1 MGNLGSKRRLVDWAR
16 ERILVIGGSGFLG
29 ANIVHDLVARAG
41 ALPGNIRTFSN
52 RITQALDDLPDVYQL
67 KGDILDASCVAAA
80 CLDRTLVFHA
90 AGSATFDPRL
100 KRLQWLVN
108 VEGTRNVLEA
118 VRFSCTIRRLCY
130 TSTVNVLGCP
140 RPDGALGT
148 EESCNP
154 YLTCPRLHSF
164 ECAGDALA
172 LADEVHTGRARGGW
186 WKRLGIGYFDSKLAA
201 QELVNRAARTDGL
214 DAVSVLPGTAFGCY
228 GELGDAAELV
238 RGVIRNSLPV
248 APRGGLPLV
257 HASDVARGHVLA
269 MERGRSGGVYIISGR
284 LEDNLRHAELMRTIA
299 EVVRE
304 EQPGARIRD
313 RFLTAP
319 AWLVWMSALT
329 AEAWSRLRG
338 QPIALSRQVARV
350 SRYALF
356 YSYGLA
362 EKELEYRPER
372 TFREAVRLMCHS
384 LRSEGTS

>member
-1 MGNLGSKRRLVDWAR
+1 
-16 ERILVIGGSGFLG
+16 
-29 ANIVHDLVARAG
+29 
-41 ALPGNIRTFSN
+41 
-52 RITQALDDLPDVYQL
+52 
-67 KGDILDASCVAAA
+67 
-80 CLDRTLVFHA
+80 
-90 AGSATFDPRL
+90 
-100 KRLQWLVN
+100 
-108 VEGTRNVLEA
+108 
-118 VRFSCTIRRLCY
+118 
-130 TSTVNVLGCP
+130 
-140 RPDGALGT
+140 
-148 EESCNP
+148 
-154 YLTCPRLHSF
+154 
-164 ECAGDALA
+164 
-172 LADEVHTGRARGGW
+172 
-186 WKRLGIGYFDSKLAA
+186 
-201 QELVNRAARTDGL
+201 
-214 DAVSVLPGTAFGCY
+214 
-228 GELGDAAELV
+228 
-238 RGVIRNSLPV
+238 
-248 APRGGLPLV
+248 
-257 HASDVARGHVLA
+257 